1 MTSESAPG
9 AVAGKPAVEPPQLQA
24 LPPPASEALTP
35 ELDAAFHNLQPIDNR
50 GLRLALAVLPWLLVS
65 AGIATLA
72 VADLRAGT
80 VMYVSSLIAVAAA
93 LLAFQVLMRLIR
105 EMPRSLWERDVIS
118 AMTDAA
124 SPAGDGSGL
133 ASQYARYVRD
143 FGIALND
150 RLQLPFAAAIGL
162 IAASW
167 VVYDSLK
174 GVSFSTVR
182 MAWELSFAFALGF
195 FVGLLTWR
203 MIITAA
209 QVFKLGRTFELQ
221 LQLGHPDR
229 CGGLS
234 PLGNLCLWNAL
245 ILTVAGIHLG
255 GWLIV
260 APNLSEPYRDLASTY
275 HDLYLGL
282 LVVPVV
288 FAAVSFF
295 WPMQSVHQEMLAD
308 RVRLQRQLDQI
319 GRRINELSRKKLE
332 EADTPGLHDTEE
344 LDKEIKA
351 KQATYLENQHLPVWP
366 IDTRILAKFV
376 TSQTV
381 PLLGLTGLGAPLVD
395 TIGSLLSFVDK
406 PS

>member
-1 MTSESAPG
+1 MTSESAPNTL
-9 AVAGKPAVEPPQLQA
+9 AGKPAGDLPQLQA
-24 LPPPASEALTP
+24 VPLPAGEALSP
-35 ELDAAFHNLQPIDNR
+35 ELDAAFRNLQPINNR
-50 GLRLALAVLPWLLVS
+50 WLRLALTVLPWLLVS
-65 AGIATLA
+65 AGIVTLA
-72 VADLRAGT
+72 VVDLKAGT
-80 VMYVSSLIAVAAA
+80 VMYVSSLIAVALA

-118 AMTDAA
+118 AMTDTAVQ
-124 SPAGDGSGL
+124 GDGSGL
-133 ASQYARYVRD
+133 AAQYARYVRD
-143 FGIALND
+143 FGAALNHKF
-150 RLQLPFAAAIGL
+150 QVPFATAIGL

-167 VVYDSLK
+167 VIYDSLK
-174 GVSFSTVR
+174 GVSFSTAR
-182 MAWELSFAFALGF
+182 MAWELAFAFALGF

-203 MIITAA
+203 MIITAT

-282 LVVPVV
+282 LVVPVG

-319 GRRINELSRKKLE
+319 GRRINELSRRKLE

-351 KQATYLENQHLPVWP
+351 KQQTYLENQHLPVWP
-366 IDTRILAKFV
+366 IDTRILAKFA

-381 PLLGLTGLGAPLVD
+381 PLLGLTGLGAPLLD
-395 TIGSLLSFVDK
+395 TIGSLLSFIDK

>member
-1 MTSESAPG
+1 MTSESAPNTL
-9 AVAGKPAVEPPQLQA
+9 AGKPAEEPPQLQA
-24 LPPPASEALTP
+24 LPLPAGEALSP
-35 ELDAAFHNLQPIDNR
+35 ELDAALRNLQPIDNHW
-50 GLRLALAVLPWLLVS
+50 LRLALTVLPWLLVS
-65 AGIATLA
+65 AGIVTLA
-72 VADLRAGT
+72 VVDLKAGT
-80 VMYVSSLIAVAAA
+80 VMYVSSLIAVALA

-118 AMTDAA
+118 AMTDTAGQ
-124 SPAGDGSGL
+124 GDGSGL
-133 ASQYARYVRD
+133 AAQYARYVRD
-143 FGIALND
+143 FGAALNHKF
-150 RLQLPFAAAIGL
+150 QVPFATAIGL

-167 VVYDSLK
+167 VIYDSLK
-174 GVSFSTVR
+174 GVSFSTAR
-182 MAWELSFAFALGF
+182 MAWELAFAFALGF

-203 MIITAA
+203 MIITAT

-282 LVVPVV
+282 LVVPVG

-319 GRRINELSRKKLE
+319 GRRINELSRRKLE

-351 KQATYLENQHLPVWP
+351 KQQTYLENQHLPVWP
-366 IDTRILAKFV
+366 IDTRILAKFA

-381 PLLGLTGLGAPLVD
+381 PLLGLTGLGAPLLD
-395 TIGSLLSFVDK
+395 TIGSLLSFIDK